1 MIKKTAVMLVVF
13 LSLFSA
19 CVYCDD
25 QGGVKITQSG
35 WILLTADAALSAAAV
50 WTLIDRN
57 TQAGAYNSLREQ
69 INGTTEANYWRLKYE
84 KSKVDA
90 RDFNVALTFS
100 FAGAALAYTALDFF
114 WLHNVF
120 PVEIQPVID
129 PLNKEN
135 GIKIKEVF

>member
-1 MIKKTAVMLVVF
+1 MMKKTAVMLVVSLF
-13 LSLFSA
+13 LFSA
-19 CVYCDD
+19 RAYCDD
-25 QGGVKITQSG
+25 QGVKITQSG
-35 WILLTADAALSAAAV
+35 WIVLTADAALSAAAIY
-50 WTLIDRN
+50 TLIDRN
-57 TQAGAYNSLREQ
+57 TQAGAYNRLREQ

-100 FAGAALAYTALDFF
+100 LAGAALAYTALDFF
-114 WLHNVF
+114 WLHNAF
-120 PVEIQPVID
+120 PVEIQPYID